1 MKSTRIHRC
10 THTVRSISHL
20 KRSRLDCE
28 TGFTMKVKHSSSK
41 SFFLETPAVQLESP
55 LSYLA
60 VKTNSFTVSLWSP
73 HCSCVLCVLMIWQ
86 RCNAANDM
94 TGYVCKAAAATA
106 AEPNQVW
113 TEHWVWLLSHNL
125 MIWTL
130 GIKQEGVL
138 KQSFSTAGAS
148 GRRLLSLRSHNPQS
162 ATATATVSDTT
173 LARANAS
180 TLSIMS
186 SKSIIELNVPYKIN
200 AQCFLY

>member
-1 MKSTRIHRC
+1 
-10 THTVRSISHL
+10 
-20 KRSRLDCE
+20 
-28 TGFTMKVKHSSSK
+28 
-41 SFFLETPAVQLESP
+41 
-55 LSYLA
+55 
-60 VKTNSFTVSLWSP
+60 
-73 HCSCVLCVLMIWQ
+73 
-86 RCNAANDM
+86 M

-148 GRRLLSLRSHNPQS
+148 GPTLLSFRSHNPQS
-162 ATATATVSDTT
+162 ATATVSDTT

-180 TLSIMS
+180 PLPIMS